1 MPSYTEEQKRR
12 AVDMVEGC
20 GGSVTRA
27 MRKLG
32 YPTRQTLY
40 QWLNQRDASHERRAG
55 RPWSHYDPAL
65 KAQAVAFVRS
75 GMAGKDVAE
84 MLGVSS
90 AAVVYNWA
98 RAAEDPSPA
107 AADRS
112 PIEPMRDSE
121 DRAYDGFEGSLEER
135 VRQLELENDI
145 LRAAAKV
152 LKAESPSAMTNRE
165 KALVI
170 NELRATTGRSLR
182 ELTGSLRISKSS
194 YEYQR
199 RAMCFSQE
207 NFLGTGLRRKSWTKR
222 GPEDHTDVQR
232 RAKGE
237 GHRDVRQVRMQRGRH
252 HSRARLPQPRHAP
265 QLVEGIPGQRR

>member
-1 MPSYTEEQKRR
+1 MPSYTEGQKLR
-12 AVDMVEGC
+12 ATEMVEEC

-27 MRKLG
+27 IRKLG

-40 QWLNQRDASHERRAG
+40 QWLNERDASHERRAG

-84 MLGVSS
+84 MLGVSN

-98 RAAEDPSPA
+98 RAAEGPSPGA
-107 AADRS
+107 AERS

-121 DRAYDGFEGSLEER
+121 ERAYDGFDGSLEEH

-152 LKAESPSAMTNRE
+152 
-165 KALVI
+165 
-170 NELRATTGRSLR
+170 
-182 ELTGSLRISKSS
+182 
-194 YEYQR
+194 
-199 RAMCFSQE
+199 
-207 NFLGTGLRRKSWTKR
+207 
-222 GPEDHTDVQR
+222 
-232 RAKGE
+232 
-237 GHRDVRQVRMQRGRH
+237 
-252 HSRARLPQPRHAP
+252 
-265 QLVEGIPGQRR
+265 